1 MSDPLT
7 KSKSEM
13 LVILRKAKR
22 QKKVVGIYSTVLTD
36 QPCLTS
42 VVNVKRHK
50 NEALVTLT
58 GYDVNGHFYERDRLS
73 LDEIHS
79 VVLFKS
85 EFVNPFLKNL
95 TGRENDRMRLF
106 RLY

>member
-1 MSDPLT
+1 MNDVLT
-7 KSKSEM
+7 KSKSDI

-22 QKKVVGIYSTVLTD
+22 QKRVIGIYSTVLSD

-42 VVNVKRHK
+42 VVNVKRK
-50 NEALVTLT
+50 NNDALVTLT

-95 TGRENDRMRLF
+95 TGRENDRMRSF